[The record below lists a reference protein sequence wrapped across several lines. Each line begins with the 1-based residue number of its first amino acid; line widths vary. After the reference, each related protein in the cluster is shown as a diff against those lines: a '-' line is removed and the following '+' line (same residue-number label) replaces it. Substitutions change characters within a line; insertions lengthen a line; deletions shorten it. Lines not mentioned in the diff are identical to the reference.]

1 MRHVSR
7 TDQYGLMSQRERY
20 QSPAELSCERRLIL
34 ARIERLARLLDTAYR
49 IPGTRIRFGLDP
61 LLGLLPVVGD
71 IGGAA
76 LSAYLIYEA
85 RRLKLPK
92 SAIARMIGNVA
103 VEAALGAIPLAGD
116 MFDLFWRAN
125 MRNLRILHRHME
137 HMEKISKP

>member
-1 MRHVSR
+1 
-7 TDQYGLMSQRERY
+7 
-20 QSPAELSCERRLIL
+20 LIL

-49 IPGTRIRFGLDP
+49 IPGTQIRFGLDP

-76 LSAYLIYEA
+76 LSAYLIYQA

-137 HMEKISKP
+137 RIDSAPKP

>member
-1 MRHVSR
+1 
-7 TDQYGLMSQRERY
+7 MSQRERH
-20 QSPAELSCERRLIL
+20 QSQAELSRERQLIL
-34 ARIERLARLLDTAYR
+34 ARVERLARLLDTAYG
-49 IPGTRIRFGLDP
+49 IPGTKIRFGLDP

-71 IGGAA
+71 LGGAA
-76 LSAYLIYEA
+76 LSAYLIYQA

-125 MRNLRILHRHME
+125 IRNARIMRRHME
-137 HMEKISKP
+137 HMDKISKP

>member
-1 MRHVSR
+1 
-7 TDQYGLMSQRERY
+7 MSQRERH
-20 QSPAELSCERRLIL
+20 QSQAELSRERQLIL
-34 ARIERLARLLDTAYR
+34 ARVERLARLFDTAYG
-49 IPGTRIRFGLDP
+49 IPGTKIRFGLDP

-71 IGGAA
+71 LGGAA
-76 LSAYLIYEA
+76 LSAYLIYQA

-125 MRNLRILHRHME
+125 IRNARIMRQHME
-137 HMEKISKP
+137 HMDKISKP